1 MNTIIQDSKAN
12 NEQLKA
18 MSEQDLRYLGMNEI
32 AYIRPANASDE
43 GEGFAIHAA
52 DGTQLSVME
61 DYDTAI
67 AAARQNEL
75 EPIML
80 Q

>member
-1 MNTIIQDSKAN
+1 MNTIIREDQASH
-12 NEQLKA
+12 EQLKI
-18 MSEQDLRYLGMNEI
+18 MSEQDLRNLGMNEI
-32 AYIRPANASDE
+32 AYIRPTTAGNE

-52 DGTQLSVME
+52 DGTQLSIME
-61 DYDTAI
+61 SYDTAI
-67 AAARQNEL
+67 AATRQNEL

>member
-1 MNTIIQDSKAN
+1 MNTILREDKASH
-12 NEQLKA
+12 EQLKA
-18 MSEQDLRYLGMNEI
+18 MSEQDLRNLGMNEI
-32 AYIRPANASDE
+32 AYIRPTCASDE

>member
-1 MNTIIQDSKAN
+1 MNTIIQDNKGN
-12 NEQLKA
+12 NEQLKS

-32 AYIRPANASDE
+32 AYIRPTSAADE
-43 GEGFAIHAA
+43 SEGFAIHAA

>member
-1 MNTIIQDSKAN
+1 MNTILRDDKASP
-12 NEQLKA
+12 EQLKA
-18 MSEQDLRYLGMNEI
+18 MSEQDLLYLGMNEI
-32 AYIRPANASDE
+32 AYIRPADGANE

-52 DGTQLSVME
+52 DGSQLSIME

>member
-1 MNTIIQDSKAN
+1 MNTIVRDSKAGY
-12 NEQLKA
+12 EQLKA
-18 MSEQDLRYLGMNEI
+18 MSQQDLRYLGMNEI
-32 AYIRPANASDE
+32 AYIRPTGASDE

-52 DGTQLSVME
+52 DGTQLSIVE